1 MRASSQLYCSVASQ
15 CVLAQP
21 EESNTQSMDTGSA
34 QLINS
39 IVTKGAFPS
48 SPQIFFKLCSLAGV
62 NTNLITTF
70 LPQQLLGCCTLLP
83 LFRRLIWNCLSIS
96 VTWMKKVHFL
106 LYVASMS
113 FAMIIV
119 LNCTTMLVLTPDNDP
134 SPWYCIGYVK
144 AHCDNLN
151 GELQET
157 DRTMLD
163 SWLCS
168 TAQYAAQTNKKYQN
182 MRGSKMA
189 LERRRSCW

>member
-1 MRASSQLYCSVASQ
+1 MRASPQLYCSVASQ

-21 EESNTQSMDTGSA
+21 EESMDTSSA
-34 QLINS
+34 QLINC

-48 SPQIFFKLCSLAGV
+48 SPQIFFKLCSLVGV

-106 LYVASMS
+106 LYMASMS

-134 SPWYCIGYVK
+134 SPWYYMGYVK
-144 AHCDNLN
+144 HTVTIWMVNCKIQT
-151 GELQET
+151 G
-157 DRTMLD
+157 
-163 SWLCS
+163 LCS

-189 LERRRSCW
+189 LERRRSWW